1 MRLLKWINMMI
12 SNSYESDAKK
22 FISDL
27 RKIKNAPRYAVGF
40 EHTIK
45 AIEYAVDVVSGRIE
59 RSKLIIQSLE
69 NSLNDI
75 LYKQSDEKY
84 LWKFD
89 PVKAEKTCFFIETLR
104 HVKGKWGSQKAH
116 IILEP
121 WQCDIICNLFGW
133 VDKESENRRYTESYC
148 EVPRKNGKTVIAAGI
163 GLYMYLADGESGAE
177 VNCGAK
183 TKTQAEEVLI
193 GRASCRERV

>member
-1 MRLLKWINMMI
+1 MI

-89 PVKAEKTCFFIETLR
+89 PVKA
-104 HVKGKWGSQKAH
+104 V
-116 IILEP
+116 
-121 WQCDIICNLFGW
+121 
-133 VDKESENRRYTESYC
+133 
-148 EVPRKNGKTVIAAGI
+148 RKRT
-163 GLYMYLADGESGAE
+163 
-177 VNCGAK
+177 
-183 TKTQAEEVLI
+183 
-193 GRASCRERV
+193 

>member
-1 MRLLKWINMMI
+1 MI
-12 SNSYESDAKK
+12 SNSYEADAKK

-75 LYKQSDEKY
+75 LYKQTEEKY

-89 PVKAEKTCFFIETLR
+89 PVKAEKTCFFIESSGT
-104 HVKGKWGSQKAH
+104 SKA
-116 IILEP
+116 
-121 WQCDIICNLFGW
+121 NGA
-133 VDKESENRRYTESYC
+133 V
-148 EVPRKNGKTVIAAGI
+148 RKRT
-163 GLYMYLADGESGAE
+163 
-177 VNCGAK
+177 
-183 TKTQAEEVLI
+183 
-193 GRASCRERV
+193 

>member
-1 MRLLKWINMMI
+1 MI
-12 SNSYESDAKK
+12 SSSYELDAKK

-75 LYKQSDEKY
+75 LYRQSEEKY
-84 LWKFD
+84 NSIRSKLKRLVFLSKRSD
-89 PVKAEKTCFFIETLR
+89 TSKA
-104 HVKGKWGSQKAH
+104 
-116 IILEP
+116 
-121 WQCDIICNLFGW
+121 
-133 VDKESENRRYTESYC
+133 
-148 EVPRKNGKTVIAAGI
+148 
-163 GLYMYLADGESGAE
+163 SGA
-177 VNCGAK
+177 VRK
-183 TKTQAEEVLI
+183 HT
-193 GRASCRERV
+193 

>member
-1 MRLLKWINMMI
+1 MI

-75 LYKQSDEKY
+75 LLVFSLKRSDTS
-84 LWKFD
+84 
-89 PVKAEKTCFFIETLR
+89 KA
-104 HVKGKWGSQKAH
+104 
-116 IILEP
+116 
-121 WQCDIICNLFGW
+121 
-133 VDKESENRRYTESYC
+133 
-148 EVPRKNGKTVIAAGI
+148 
-163 GLYMYLADGESGAE
+163 SGA
-177 VNCGAK
+177 VRK
-183 TKTQAEEVLI
+183 HI
-193 GRASCRERV
+193 

>member
-1 MRLLKWINMMI
+1 MWYLA
-12 SNSYESDAKK
+12 D
-22 FISDL
+22 
-27 RKIKNAPRYAVGF
+27 
-40 EHTIK
+40 
-45 AIEYAVDVVSGRIE
+45 E

-121 WQCDIICNLFGW
+121 WQCDNIFGSLIRSKLKRL
-133 VDKESENRRYTESYC
+133 VFSLKRSDTSK
-148 EVPRKNGKTVIAAGI
+148 A
-163 GLYMYLADGESGAE
+163 SGA
-177 VNCGAK
+177 VRK
-183 TKTQAEEVLI
+183 HT
-193 GRASCRERV
+193 